1 MKKMFKITVL
11 FCLMVMVVLTMASCD
26 QLLDKIFVMQES
38 GQSTTNPNNEKTTT
52 PQKEPE
58 QTTPPEVHTHAFGD
72 WTMIKKA
79 TCTEGGQRERS
90 CSCGEKETK
99 KINALGHNEVV
110 DVAVANSCTT
120 DGLTAGSHCA
130 DCGKILV
137 KQEIVK
143 AFGHT
148 EVIDEAIEAT
158 CTVEG
163 KTEGK
168 HCSVCN
174 QVLVEQVAVKV
185 EHAYTSTMVEP
196 TATTEGYT
204 KYTCSNCN
212 HTYTEDIKIIEG
224 QINRFNRHLL
234 GYTGVENEEL
244 IISAVF
250 QENGEWFRITHI
262 DDAAFRDCDNLRAVV
277 IPASIRSIGSEAFSN
292 CTNLR
297 SVDIPNGVTSIG
309 EFAFG
314 LCNNLMSITIP
325 ESVTSIGSLAFF
337 SCFKLVEV
345 YNLSSLT
352 IEKGADTN
360 GGVGLYALDVY
371 TSKSEISKL
380 WEDDNGYI
388 FYENGDVCYLIG
400 YMGNAVELTL
410 PDNCNGKKYAINHYA
425 FYDYESLTSVTIPK
439 GVTSIGNY
447 AFFECDKI
455 TNLTI
460 ADGVTIIGDYAFYWC
475 YGITNLRLP
484 NSVIRIG
491 KEAFKSCINL
501 TSIVMPKN
509 LTSIGDSAFSGCRS
523 LLSVTVPQGVTSI
536 GDSAF
541 SGCYSLIEVYNLSSL
556 NITKKSRKNGEIGYY
571 AIDIHTTQEAES
583 KLWNNGDGYI
593 FYEGY
598 EICYLM
604 RYFGDET
611 ELTLPDSCNG
621 KSYAIYYRAFFGCHN
636 LTSIKFSS
644 GVARIESEAFRAC
657 DGLVSIT
664 LADSITSIEGSAFYQ
679 SSLKDVTFNG
689 TVEQWYAIILD
700 TYWNNWAPI
709 TKIVCC
715 NGEVEIKYVH
725 QQI

>member
-1 MKKMFKITVL
+1 MKKILKTVALIGLLTLVLLVTVSCEEILRKLPFIAVDEGTTSVTMPEIT
-11 FCLMVMVVLTMASCD
+11 TP
-26 QLLDKIFVMQES
+26 E
-38 GQSTTNPNNEKTTT
+38 STTPS
-52 PQKEPE
+52 
-58 QTTPPEVHTHAFGD
+58 HTHIFGA
-72 WTMIKKA
+72 WTVTEKA
-79 TCTEGGQRERS
+79 TCIAEGQQERS
-90 CSCGEKETK
+90 CSCGERETQE
-99 KINALGHNEVV
+99 IDALGHTNVV
-110 DVAVANSCTT
+110 DAAVAPTCTT
-120 DGLTAGSHCA
+120 DGKTEGSHCSA
-130 DCGKILV
+130 CGEIFV
-137 KQEIVK
+137 KQDIVK
-143 AFGHT
+143 ALGHT

-158 CTVEG
+158 CAVDG

-168 HCSVCN
+168 HCSVCS
-174 QVLVEQVAVKV
+174 QVLVEQVAIKV
-185 EHAYTSTMVEP
+185 DHAYTSTLVEP

-204 KYTCSNCN
+204 KYICSNCN
-212 HTYTEDIKIIEG
+212 HTYMEDITTIDTG
-224 QINRFNRHLL
+224 LTQFNRHLV

-244 IISAVF
+244 VISAVY

-262 DDAAFRDCDNLRAVV
+262 DYNAFQHCENLVSVV
-277 IPASIRSIGSEAFSN
+277 IPE
-292 CTNLR
+292 
-297 SVDIPNGVTSIG
+297 GVTSIG
-309 EFAFG
+309 DQAFLHCSNLRTVVIPNSVTSIGIASFAECWS
-314 LCNNLMSITIP
+314 LTSITIP
-325 ESVTSIGSLAFF
+325 ENVTSIDNLAFL

-352 IEKGADTN
+352 ITKGADAN
-360 GGVGLYALDVY
+360 GHIGFYALDVY
-371 TSKSEISKL
+371 TSKSEASKL

-410 PDNCNGKKYAINHYA
+410 PDNCNGKEYAINHYA
-425 FYDYESLTSVTIPK
+425 FYDYEPLTSVTIPK

-460 ADGVTIIGDYAFYWC
+460 ADGVTIIGDYAFHWC

-484 NSVIRIG
+484 NSVTRIG

-501 TSIVMPKN
+501 TNIVMPKN

-621 KSYAIYYRAFFGCHN
+621 KSYAIYYRAFSGCHN

-644 GVARIESEAFRAC
+644 GVASIESEAFRAC

-664 LADSITSIEGSAFYQ
+664 LADSITSIEGSAFYR

-709 TKIVCC
+709 TKIVCS
-715 NGEVEIKYVH
+715 NGDVEIKYVH
-725 QQI
+725 KEI